1 MPRVQEFKK
10 ITKHFFP
17 SRELYI
23 AAMERGEIKEG
34 DEVFIEGSSDVA
46 TPDGSLKIDETLKM
60 TSDGVLGVN
69 TTTKAIK
76 DNTLPITSGGV
87 DVILGNIR
95 VLLETI

>member
-34 DEVFIEGSSDVA
+34 DEVFIEGSEVEGEELEFLSNME
-46 TPDGSLKIDETLKM
+46 IEE
-60 TSDGVLGVN
+60 
-69 TTTKAIK
+69 
-76 DNTLPITSGGV
+76 
-87 DVILGNIR
+87 
-95 VLLETI
+95 LLRNFQ